1 MSAIFSL
8 LPLVIFAAVIVLG
21 IRKITAKSHSPNSS
35 DQPVRL
41 FIQYALAFGLFIIFT
56 VGLAGLLSRVL
67 DTTNIV
73 TTDQSSLASSLAFVV
88 VGGPLLAGILI
99 WFKKSIAQNPAEG
112 HGFVPTFFATL
123 ATVISLLV
131 FLSSAIAA
139 LRNLINED
147 AVFGF
152 TVSRAI
158 IWGIAW
164 VAVLKISNSV
174 IPKNEFRIQYFIGSL
189 ITAIASVVGLIKVLS
204 GLIAII
210 VGQPSLL
217 GTSNPALV
225 YTQNSTLEG
234 FAILVVSAALWF
246 FYWVKN
252 VDAKSN
258 DTLWLSYVL
267 IAGVGGSLVLS
278 LTSLTVTIYR
288 ILVWLVGEPSSQV
301 WSIYFARVP
310 DSAAAATVGLL
321 AWWYHK
327 SLLPT
332 KSQRTETQRGY
343 EYLVSAISLIAST
356 VGLAIVIVAIIE
368 SFAKVV
374 IAGQGATNT
383 LLGAITVMIV
393 SGPVWWKFW
402 SRIQRFT
409 AQTPEAEVSSPVR
422 RIYLFLLFGVGGV
435 TSIISLITIVFL
447 IFDGLLASN
456 LGLTTL
462 NEMRF
467 ALGILIS
474 TGIVAAYNW
483 SIYRLEKDIDVT
495 FGSIVKSILLVG
507 PKDDEFVGLLKDA
520 TGARITSWVQ
530 AESDMLPW
538 PTDQVIELV
547 KQAQTAQVLVLLE
560 STGAKIIPIE
570 N

>member
-8 LPLVIFAAVIVLG
+8 LPLVIFIAIVVLVL
-21 IRKITAKSHSPNSS
+21 RKVTGKSQSPKSS
-35 DQPVRL
+35 AQPVRL
-41 FIQYALAFGLFIIFT
+41 FFQYALAFGLFIIFT
-56 VGLAGLLSRVL
+56 VGLAGLLSRAL
-67 DTTNIV
+67 DTSNIV